1 MGEENLT
8 EIVTRVV
15 LQLALILVAAKVF
28 GEICIRFLHIPPV
41 LGELAAGVVIGP
53 FALGGMAIGPM
64 EPWFPLHE
72 SGLKNPFDVVP
83 HEIYVIG
90 QVASVVLLFVAGLE
104 TDLKQFL
111 RFAGP
116 ATLVAVGGVVAPFAL
131 GVFATILM
139 GFADSVTDPVA
150 LFMGAIMTATSV
162 GITARVLADMGRL
175 NSPEGTTVIAAAVLD
190 DIAGILVLA
199 MVVAMSTTGAVSAG
213 SLGFIALKAIGFWVG
228 LTVVSLAA
236 SRWIFRALDGF
247 RVSGATLALALA
259 LALAAAAL
267 AEKAGLAMIIGA
279 YSMGLALSVTP
290 LRHRIE
296 ESLMGVYHILVPVFF
311 VVMGMLVDVT
321 VMKEALLFGIVLT
334 LLAVV
339 GKVVG
344 AGAPALLGGFNLRG
358 GWRIGL
364 GMLPRGEV
372 ALIIAG
378 VGLARQ
384 VISGPEFGVAI
395 MMTVVTTVMAPVLL
409 VPAFKG
415 NAPGTRK
422 APEPASPH

>member
-1 MGEENLT
+1 
-8 EIVTRVV
+8 
-15 LQLALILVAAKVF
+15 
-28 GEICIRFLHIPPV
+28 
-41 LGELAAGVVIGP
+41 
-53 FALGGMAIGPM
+53 
-64 EPWFPLHE
+64 
-72 SGLKNPFDVVP
+72 
-83 HEIYVIG
+83 
-90 QVASVVLLFVAGLE
+90 
-104 TDLKQFL
+104 
-111 RFAGP
+111 
-116 ATLVAVGGVVAPFAL
+116 
-131 GVFATILM
+131 
-139 GFADSVTDPVA
+139 
-150 LFMGAIMTATSV
+150 
-162 GITARVLADMGRL
+162 
-175 NSPEGTTVIAAAVLD
+175 
-190 DIAGILVLA
+190 
-199 MVVAMSTTGAVSAG
+199 
-213 SLGFIALKAIGFWVG
+213 
-228 LTVVSLAA
+228 
-236 SRWIFRALDGF
+236 
-247 RVSGATLALALA
+247 
-259 LALAAAAL
+259 
-267 AEKAGLAMIIGA
+267 
-279 YSMGLALSVTP
+279 
-290 LRHRIE
+290 
-296 ESLMGVYHILVPVFF
+296 MGVYHILVPVFF

>member
-1 MGEENLT
+1 MEPHNLT
-8 EIVTRVV
+8 ELVTHIV

-28 GEICIRFLHIPPV
+28 GEISVRFLHIPPV

-53 FALGGMAIGPM
+53 FALGGMALGPM

-72 SGLKNPFDVVP
+72 SGLADPFLAVP
-83 HEIYVIG
+83 REIYVIG

-104 TDLKQFL
+104 TDLRQFL

-116 ATLVAVGGVVAPFAL
+116 ATLVAVGGVAAPFAL
-131 GVFATILM
+131 GVFATIAM

-162 GITARVLADMGRL
+162 GITARVLADMRRL

-190 DIAGILVLA
+190 DIAGILVLTI
-199 MVVAMSTTGAVSAG
+199 VVAMSTTGAVSAG
-213 SLGFIALKAIGFWVG
+213 SLGFIALKAIGFWLG
-228 LTVVSLAA
+228 LTVVSLVA
-236 SRWIFRALDGF
+236 SQWIFRAVEEF
-247 RVSGATLALALA
+247 RVPGATLALALA
-259 LALAAAAL
+259 LALGAAAL
-267 AEKAGLAMIIGA
+267 AEMAGLAMIIGA
-279 YSMGLALSVTP
+279 YSIGLALSVTP

-296 ESLMGVYHILVPVFF
+296 ESIMGVYHFLVPVFF

-321 VMKEALLFGIVLT
+321 AMEEALLFGVVLT
-334 LLAVV
+334 LLAIV

-378 VGLARQ
+378 VGLARH
-384 VISGPEFGVAI
+384 VITGPEFGVAI
-395 MMTVVTTVMAPVLL
+395 MMTVVTTVLAPVLL

-415 NAPGTRK
+415 EAPGTRK
-422 APEPASPH
+422 APVPSSHH